1 MELKLQKFHVKDIC
15 FDSES
20 RFEDGILY
28 VNAQELEEYLK
39 EDANIDHVDFDVA
52 RPGESTRII
61 PIKDI
66 IQPRYKESGPGQIF
80 PGFVGDVETVGE
92 GVTNVLDNCCVA
104 TTGKIVAFQEGLID
118 MSGPG
123 AEFNSFSKMYILCPL
138 IYPVEG
144 LDKHSHEETVRIAGL
159 KTAAYMAKQT
169 LGLTPDDSETF
180 YYEPIMEMKQRYP
193 DLPTVVYVDMV
204 QCQGLMH
211 DTYVYGL
218 NVKGILSTLIS
229 PLEVLDGAII
239 SGNCAAPG
247 HKNATIHHE
256 NNPIILDLMKRHGK
270 DLIFAGVLLNN
281 ESAMLREKKRAAY
294 YTSNL
299 SRMLGVDGMIIS
311 EEGGGNPETDLML
324 NCRLHENLGIK
335 TVLETDE
342 YCGRD
347 GASQGLA
354 DVTPEAD
361 AVVTNGN
368 GNQFVVLPPMEHV
381 IGDIE
386 TARIITGGNA
396 ESIGEDGSLSVEIAA
411 IMGSCCEM
419 GYEHMT
425 TRLR

>member
-1 MELKLQKFHVKDIC
+1 MKLTLNKFHVQDIQFAEASSFC
-15 FDSES
+15 S
-20 RFEDGILY
+20 GVLY
-28 VNAQELEEYLK
+28 INKAELAEYLM
-39 EDANIDHVDFDVA
+39 EDTNIRSVDFDIA
-52 RPGESTRII
+52 RPGESVRIV
-61 PIKDI
+61 PIKDVV
-66 IQPRYKESGPGQIF
+66 QPRFKQSGSGQVF
-80 PGFVGDVETVGE
+80 PGFVGDVETVGNGE
-92 GVTNVLDNCCVA
+92 TNVLEDCAVA
-104 TTGKIVAFQEGLID
+104 TSGK
-118 MSGPG
+118 
-123 AEFNSFSKMYILCPL
+123 SFSKMNILVPL

-144 LDKHSHEETVRIAGL
+144 LDKHTHEATVRIAGL
-159 KTAAYMAKQT
+159 KTAAYMAKTT
-169 LGLTPDDSETF
+169 LGLEPDEKEVFEHES
-180 YYEPIMEMKQRYP
+180 ILEMGQKYP
-193 DLPTVVYVDMV
+193 HLPKVVYVDMV

-218 NVKGILSTLIS
+218 NVKGIPSTMIG

-256 NNPIILDLMKRHGK
+256 NNPIILDLLRRHGK
-270 DLIFAGVLLNN
+270 ELCFVGVLLSN
-281 ESAMLREKKRAAY
+281 ESAMLKEKKRAAY
-294 YTSNL
+294 YTSSL
-299 SRMLGVDGMIIS
+299 SQLLGVDGVIVS
-311 EEGGGNPETDLML
+311 EEGGGNPETDLMF
-324 NCRLHENLGIK
+324 NCRLHENKGIK
-335 TVLETDE
+335 TVLVTDE

-368 GNQFVVLPPMEHV
+368 GNQFVVLPKMERV

-386 TARIITGGNA
+386 TVRIITGGNVD
-396 ESIGEDGSLSVEIAA
+396 SIGEDGTVSVEIAA

>member
-1 MELKLQKFHVKDIC
+1 MAESKVKTIGVLTSGGDAP
-15 FDSES
+15 
-20 RFEDGILY
+20 GM
-28 VNAQELEEYLK
+28 NAAIRAVVRK
-39 EDANIDHVDFDVA
+39 AIAN
-52 RPGESTRII
+52 
-61 PIKDI
+61 
-66 IQPRYKESGPGQIF
+66 
-80 PGFVGDVETVGE
+80 
-92 GVTNVLDNCCVA
+92 
-104 TTGKIVAFQEGLID
+104 
-118 MSGPG
+118 
-123 AEFNSFSKMYILCPL
+123 
-138 IYPVEG
+138 
-144 LDKHSHEETVRIAGL
+144 
-159 KTAAYMAKQT
+159 
-169 LGLTPDDSETF
+169 
-180 YYEPIMEMKQRYP
+180 
-193 DLPTVVYVDMV
+193 
-204 QCQGLMH
+204 
-211 DTYVYGL
+211 GL
-218 NVKGILSTLIS
+218 NVKGILSTIID
-229 PLEVLDGAII
+229 PLEVFDGAII

-425 TRLR
+425 KRLR